1 MSSLI
6 ITGNTIKQGNNS
18 ISFPNSSKISI
29 LNNGIFTDTNDW
41 IIINDDSS
49 SIMITNNSI
58 KNNKGLVLFPNQN
71 AGQSDSG
78 LLIRG
83 SIIGLLPR
91 PPTDVSATPG
101 NGTAIVSFTPSSN
114 NGGSTITSYTAVSN
128 PGNFR
133 GTSSGSPITVTGLT
147 NDTQYTFTVYA
158 TNGSGDSAA
167 SNSSRATP
175 FDLPV
180 TLSDPNLVITSVYNA
195 NPTSRVILFNH
206 NPAYN
211 ANQYAGY
218 ASRATD
224 QNNIQV
230 SESVT
235 STYNSFTNMYGGK
248 DFIQL
253 TGLSST
259 ILNGD
264 GYNLWLTLTVDGITI
279 TSAPYKIN

>member
-91 PPTDVSATPG
+91 PPTDISATPG

-133 GTSSGSPITVTGLT
+133 GTSNGGSSIFVTGLT
-147 NDTQYTFTVYA
+147 NGTQYTFTVYA
-158 TNGSGDSAA
+158 TNGSGDSSA
-167 SNSSRATP
+167 SSPSAVTP
-175 FDLPV
+175 VAPV
-180 TLSDPNLVITSVYNA
+180 TLSDPNLVIKGTAYA
-195 NPTSRVILFNH
+195 NYTSRVIQFNH

-211 ANQYAGY
+211 VNQYSGY
-218 ASRATD
+218 ASLASD
-224 QNNIQV
+224 QSNAMV
-230 SESVT
+230 VGT
-235 STYNSFTNMYGGK
+235 FTANPGSQYMYGGY
-248 DFIQL
+248 DYVQL
-253 TGLSST
+253 TGLNSS
-259 ILNGD
+259 ILSGV
-264 GYNLWLTLTVDGITI
+264 GYNLWLTLTVDGTTI
-279 TSAPYKIN
+279 TSASQLTH